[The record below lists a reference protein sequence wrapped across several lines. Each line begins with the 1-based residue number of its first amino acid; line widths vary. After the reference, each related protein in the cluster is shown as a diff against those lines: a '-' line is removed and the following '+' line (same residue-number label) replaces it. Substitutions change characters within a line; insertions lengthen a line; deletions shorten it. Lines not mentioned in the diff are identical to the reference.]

1 MGTRRPVDAVDDL
14 RAEIRLANEI
24 SVLQL
29 GTSALDDV
37 DTSAIKTPNTRR
49 RQERLNRVRASIRQ
63 GLGIEEDGD
72 A

>member
-1 MGTRRPVDAVDDL
+1 MGTRGLVDAVDDL
-14 RAEIRLANEI
+14 RAEIRLANQI

-37 DTSAIKTPNTRR
+37 DTSGIKTPNTRR

-63 GLGIEEDGD
+63 GLGVEDES
-72 A
+72 